1 MIEFEDQIRNWLDQG
16 QRVLL
21 ATVVKTWGSS
31 PRQAGSNMAVSEEQ
45 KIAGSVS
52 GGCVEGAVVDA
63 GLEVLKSGRSK
74 LLHFG
79 VTDDRAWEVGLACGG
94 EIEVFIR
101 EVDRTWLERR
111 VEFRHSG
118 NHFCEFVCLD
128 GPGDWLGKSWIIS
141 AEGDLRGKTPPGLV
155 FEKLGAAAEKAIR
168 QKQSFSTELSSAD
181 PAGSTRWRIFVEL
194 VQPPPVLILVGGGH
208 IAVPLTEIAAVMG
221 FETVVIDP
229 RRLFSDSDRFSA
241 GVKIYGKWPEEAF
254 SKIKITS
261 STAVVMLTHD
271 PKIDD
276 PALKISLKSNAFY
289 VGALGSNKTHRK
301 RLERL
306 EKDGVPSQVLEKI
319 FAPVGLNLGDRTAE
333 GIALSI
339 MAEILQVKNLPHHSF
354 E

>member
-1 MIEFEDQIRNWLDQG
+1 MFELEKQIRNWFGQK
-16 QRVLL
+16 QRVVL

-45 KIAGSVS
+45 KISGSVS

-63 GLEVLKSGRSK
+63 GLDVLESGK
-74 LLHFG
+74 AQLLHFG

-94 EIEVFIR
+94 EIDVFVR
-101 EVDRTWLERR
+101 EVDQNWLDRR
-111 VEFRHSG
+111 VEARSSG
-118 NHFCEFVCLD
+118 STFCEFVCLD
-128 GPGDWLGKSWIIS
+128 GPGDWSGKSWIIS
-141 AEGDLRGKTPPGLV
+141 AEGDLRGKYPPELTPDQLR
-155 FEKLGAAAEKAIR
+155 AAADQSFKL
-168 QKQSFSTELSSAD
+168 KQSLSSEFPSGD
-181 PAGSTRWRIFVEL
+181 PADSTRWLIFVEL

-208 IAVPLTEIAAVMG
+208 ISIPLTKIAAVLG

-229 RRLFSDSDRFSA
+229 RRLFSDPVRFPA
-241 GVKIYGKWPEEAF
+241 GTKVYGEWPEKAF
-254 SKIKITS
+254 STINITS

-276 PALKISLKSNAFY
+276 PALKICLKSNAFY
-289 VGALGSNKTHRK
+289 VGALGSNKTHQK

-306 EKDGVPSQVLEKI
+306 EKEGITSQVLDKI

-333 GIALSI
+333 GIALAI
-339 MAEILQVKNLPHHSF
+339 MAEILQTKNLPDHTL